1 MHSMPIKAR
10 PRRIDRLGLG
20 CFGRLMLCACLVLCA
35 PAGAE
40 PGTEPSAKTES
51 VRILVQ
57 NSPLAGY
64 RHYEA
69 PALWSSLAVG
79 DPLSLQREPDNPY
92 DTHAIRVEWRGH
104 KLGYLPRAENRA
116 LAAEM
121 DRGIPMAAR
130 ISALKKGRS
139 AWQRV
144 RVDVFV
150 VM

>member
-1 MHSMPIKAR
+1 MRSLLIS
-10 PRRIDRLGLG
+10 L
-20 CFGRLMLCACLVLCA
+20 ACLVCWA
-35 PAGAE
+35 AQASE
-40 PGTEPSAKTES
+40 PERI
-51 VRILVQ
+51 RILVQ
-57 NSPLAGY
+57 SSPLAGY

-69 PALWSSLAVG
+69 PAVWSQLNVG
-79 DPLSLQREPDNPY
+79 DALTLHRELDNPH
-92 DTHAIRVEWRGH
+92 DAQAIRVEWQGQ

-121 DRGIPMAAR
+121 DQGTRLAAR
-130 ISALKKGRS
+130 IAALKKGRS

>member
-1 MHSMPIKAR
+1 MRFLLISAILISLATSLKAE
-10 PRRIDRLGLG
+10 
-20 CFGRLMLCACLVLCA
+20 
-35 PAGAE
+35 E
-40 PGTEPSAKTES
+40 PEQL
-51 VRILVQ
+51 RILVQ
-57 NSPLAGY
+57 SSPLAGY

-69 PALWSSLAVG
+69 PVIWSQLQVG
-79 DPLSLQREPDNPY
+79 DALTLHREPENPH
-92 DTHAIRVEWRGH
+92 DANAIRVEWHGK

-121 DRGIPMAAR
+121 DKGTPLAAR
-130 ISALKKGRS
+130 IAALKKGRS